1 MRNTKRVFSNFDY
14 RECDAF
20 AEYLHK
26 QSLQGWHFKEW
37 KLGLVFEKG
46 EPKDITYT
54 VEVFPN
60 GAEMD
65 LRPGENVKEYAEFC
79 DRAGWKLLDSQ
90 RKFCI
95 FKRIDDNA
103 VSIVEPEERLQNIKK
118 AEWKNW
124 RETSIAGLLLT
135 LLYLY
140 EFWTYYFE
148 KWIFSNFMLLV
159 LVMIAMTA
167 ICRMADAVLLKTW
180 ENRKRRELE
189 QGEALSFGNCKSMTV
204 FGRYFF
210 FLFIVGMIWNVENE
224 EQSKILLATGIL
236 LLFLILLNMLL
247 SFWRPL
253 EIDNGF
259 IQFFAI
265 MFILVALG
273 IFMRQGVEEK
283 LERDVS
289 HSIFGFSAKGE
300 YQDNFYVNYKLYH
313 SGADWILNKIWK
325 GFDIEEKETIKCKE
339 EWGADE
345 AYRMGGDGTYFYF
358 IRYPEYVVQFYAE
371 SETELEQKE
380 VQDIRDKLELQQ

>member
-20 AEYLHK
+20 AEYLHR
-26 QSLQGWHFKEW
+26 QSLQGWHFK
-37 KLGLVFEKG
+37 
-46 EPKDITYT
+46 
-54 VEVFPN
+54 
-60 GAEMD
+60 
-65 LRPGENVKEYAEFC
+65 
-79 DRAGWKLLDSQ
+79 
-90 RKFCI
+90 
-95 FKRIDDNA
+95 
-103 VSIVEPEERLQNIKK
+103 
-118 AEWKNW
+118 EWKNW

-159 LVMIAMTA
+159 LVMIEMTA

-204 FGRYFF
+204 FGRFFF
-210 FLFIVGMIWNVENE
+210 FLFIVGMIWNVENA

-265 MFILVALG
+265 MFIIVALG
-273 IFMRQGVEEK
+273 IFMRQGV
-283 LERDVS
+283 
-289 HSIFGFSAKGE
+289 
-300 YQDNFYVNYKLYH
+300 
-313 SGADWILNKIWK
+313 
-325 GFDIEEKETIKCKE
+325 
-339 EWGADE
+339 
-345 AYRMGGDGTYFYF
+345 DGTYFYF

-371 SETELEQKE
+371 IETELEQKE

>member
-20 AEYLHK
+20 SEYLHK

-103 VSIVEPEERLQNIKK
+103 V
-118 AEWKNW
+118 
-124 RETSIAGLLLT
+124 
-135 LLYLY
+135 
-140 EFWTYYFE
+140 
-148 KWIFSNFMLLV
+148 
-159 LVMIAMTA
+159 
-167 ICRMADAVLLKTW
+167 LLKTW

-224 EQSKILLATGIL
+224 EHEIIKRTAEVGRKKWY
-236 LLFLILLNMLL
+236 LITDEGLKMLMQEYERL
-247 SFWRPL
+247 
-253 EIDNGF
+253 
-259 IQFFAI
+259 QT
-265 MFILVALG
+265 M
-273 IFMRQGVEEK
+273 VE
-283 LERDVS
+283 
-289 HSIFGFSAKGE
+289 
-300 YQDNFYVNYKLYH
+300 
-313 SGADWILNKIWK
+313 
-325 GFDIEEKETIKCKE
+325 
-339 EWGADE
+339 
-345 AYRMGGDGTYFYF
+345 DG
-358 IRYPEYVVQFYAE
+358 IRYF
-371 SETELEQKE
+371 SKE
-380 VQDIRDKLELQQ
+380 NS